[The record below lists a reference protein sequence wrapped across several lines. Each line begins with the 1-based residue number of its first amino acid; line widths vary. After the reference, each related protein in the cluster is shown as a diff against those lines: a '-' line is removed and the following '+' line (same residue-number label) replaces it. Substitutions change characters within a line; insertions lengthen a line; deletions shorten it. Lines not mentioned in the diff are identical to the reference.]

1 MRRIWTT
8 GISRSRRTAALALM
22 LVVHL
27 LLVPISGYPESL
39 GEDSFAGAEASA
51 SLFVP
56 ADPTLPPLPI
66 STILAPM
73 NQEEGHSSSSQ
84 ESESASSQST
94 TSAGWAGT
102 KEILLGL
109 ETDESPEASAALSPG
124 RMVARDLSPETEQ
137 LLLKTFL
144 RNEVLVLPPQSKE
157 RFESREL
164 RDAWEGNLPSITT
177 GFDTVVIRF
186 RKDEES
192 KEAIEKDPEYF
203 DIRLTIREKQLLLQH
218 TEGRTRRSKE
228 GLELAFPPLEQERLY
243 IDGRG
248 RSGMTVLLPRIQL
261 GGQYARALLLC
272 PRVPFNVER
281 GARRPDDTFFVESP
295 YKVSRTLY
303 SARGH
308 VEGRA
313 LSGGGV
319 GLAKAEILTTPNVA
333 RSKAWED
340 SSYGV
345 DPTVALTYLPFTSEQ
360 LADVEQDGSVVAAIE
375 GRLTLQRPAG
385 FKRVSSQRI
394 LFWLKE
400 FALSNEQPWFIR
412 IRGDRPP
419 ARVAPGRC
427 YSVLLERFS
436 EQRYTREELVL
447 PERLKE
453 PKS

>member
-1 MRRIWTT
+1 VLGLDTPD
-8 GISRSRRTAALALM
+8 SS
-22 LVVHL
+22 
-27 LLVPISGYPESL
+27 ESSIAPSSIAPSSI
-39 GEDSFAGAEASA
+39 E
-51 SLFVP
+51 
-56 ADPTLPPLPI
+56 LPP
-66 STILAPM
+66 
-73 NQEEGHSSSSQ
+73 
-84 ESESASSQST
+84 
-94 TSAGWAGT
+94 
-102 KEILLGL
+102 
-109 ETDESPEASAALSPG
+109 G
-124 RMVARDLSPETEQ
+124 RVGAKDLSPDTEQ
-137 LLLKTFL
+137 LLIKAFLK
-144 RNEVLVLPPQSKE
+144 NEVLVVPPQARE

-164 RDAWEGNLPSITT
+164 RDAWEGNLPSLTT
-177 GFDTVVIRF
+177 GFDTVVVRF
-186 RKDEES
+186 RKDDEG
-192 KEAIEKDPEYF
+192 KGPIEKDPEYF

-218 TEGRTRRSKE
+218 TEGQTRRSKE

-295 YKVSRTLY
+295 YKVSRVLY

-360 LADVEQDGSVVAAIE
+360 LADVEQDGSIVAAIE

-385 FKRVSSQRI
+385 FKRVSSQTTV
-394 LFWLKE
+394 FWLKE
-400 FALSNEQPWFIR
+400 FSLSNEQPWFIR

-427 YSVLLERFS
+427 YSLLLERFS
-436 EQRYTREELVL
+436 EQRYTREDLIL

-453 PKS
+453 SKS